1 MEGTIG
7 GSQGLVMPDPI
18 VIIGAGIG
26 GLSAAIRLAVA
37 GKQVLVLEQNQ
48 AVGGKMGKVRAG
60 GYRWDTGPSVIT
72 MRHVLDD
79 LFAVAGRDTADYLNL
94 RPVEPLTR
102 YFYPDG
108 TALDVSRDLAH
119 TLGQIQEIEV
129 RDVEGYLKFLAYAAR
144 LYRITSPV
152 FIYDQPPR
160 LSSLFRVSPLD
171 AMRIDGLR
179 TMSQAINSSVRSPH
193 MRQLLGRFA
202 TYVGASPYQAPAT
215 LNVVAHVELNQGIWY
230 PEGGVYQIAR
240 ALDRLAEELGVETR
254 LACQVQTIEVGEG
267 QVRGVTLDDGTYLPA
282 PAVVANVDVA
292 TVHEKLLPASAISQG
307 RVETLQS
314 VEPSCSGFI
323 LLLGVRGTQP
333 ELAHH
338 NIFFSSDYPREF
350 EEIFEQGVPP
360 REPTI
365 YVAITSKAT
374 PEDAPPDCENWFVLV
389 NAPALGPGWDW
400 ESQTLAYRQLVLDQ
414 LAARGFDVRKRIEI
428 EKIITPVDLEHMT
441 GARRGALYGASSNS
455 RWAAFR
461 RPHNRAPDVKGLYF
475 AGGTTH
481 PGGGVPMV
489 TLSGK
494 VASQLLLQDGY

>member
-1 MEGTIG
+1 
-7 GSQGLVMPDPI
+7 MPDPI
-18 VIIGAGIG
+18 FVIGAGIG
-26 GLSAAIRLAVA
+26 GLSAAVRLATA
-37 GKQVLVLEQNQ
+37 GRQVVILEGTRQL
-48 AVGGKMGKVRAG
+48 GGKMGEIRAG

-72 MRHVLDD
+72 LRHVLDD
-79 LFAVAGRDTADYLNL
+79 LFAVAGRDMADYLNL

-108 TALDVSRDLAH
+108 TVLDLSRDLAH
-119 TLGQIQEIEV
+119 TLAQIQEIKA

-160 LSSLFRVSPLD
+160 LSSLLQVSPLD
-171 AMRIDGLR
+171 AMRIDGFR
-179 TMSQAINSSVRSPH
+179 TMSQAINRFVRSPH
-193 MRQLLGRFA
+193 LRQLLGRFA
-202 TYVGASPYQAPAT
+202 TYVGASPYLAPGT
-215 LNVVAHVELNQGIWY
+215 LNVIAHVELNQGVWY

-240 ALDRLAEELGVETR
+240 ALGRLAEELGVETR
-254 LACQVQTIEVGEG
+254 LACQVQTIKVGEG

-292 TVHEKLLPASAISQG
+292 TVYEKLLPDTAVSQR
-307 RVETLQS
+307 RVERLRTT
-314 VEPSCSGFI
+314 EPSCSGFI
-323 LLLGVRGTQP
+323 LLLGVRATHP
-333 ELAHH
+333 ALAHH
-338 NIFFSSDYPREF
+338 NIFFSSDYRREF

-374 PEDAPPDCENWFVLV
+374 PDDAPDDCENWFVLV
-389 NAPALGPGWDW
+389 NAPALGPAWDW
-400 ESQTLAYRQLVLDQ
+400 GDRAFAYRQLVLDQ
-414 LAARGFDVRKRIEI
+414 LAARGFDVRKRIEV
-428 EKIITPVDLEHMT
+428 EKIITPVDLERLT

-475 AGGTTH
+475 VGGTTH

>member
-1 MEGTIG
+1 M
-7 GSQGLVMPDPI
+7 SDPI
-18 VIIGAGIG
+18 VVIGAGIG
-26 GLSAAIRLAVA
+26 GLSAGVRLATA
-37 GKQVLVLEQNQ
+37 GRQVVILEGTRRL
-48 AVGGKMGKVRAG
+48 GGKMGEVCAG

-79 LFAVAGRDTADYLNL
+79 LFAVAGRDMADYLNL

-108 TALDVSRDLAH
+108 TVFDLSRDLAH
-119 TLGQIQEIEV
+119 TLGQIQAIEA
-129 RDVEGYLKFLAYAAR
+129 RDVEGYLNFLAYAAR

-160 LSSLFRVSPLD
+160 PGSLLQVSPLD

-179 TMSQAINSSVRSPH
+179 TMSQAINSFVRSPR

-215 LNVVAHVELNQGIWY
+215 LNVVAHVELNQGVWY

-240 ALDRLAEELGVETR
+240 ALGRLAEELGVETR

-267 QVRGVTLDDGTYLPA
+267 QARGVTLDDGTYLPA
-282 PAVVANVDVA
+282 SAIVANVDVA
-292 TVHEKLLPASAISQG
+292 TVYEKLLPNTAVSQR
-307 RVETLQS
+307 RVERLQTT
-314 VEPSCSGFI
+314 EPSCSGFI
-323 LLLGVRGTQP
+323 LLLGVRGTHP
-333 ELAHH
+333 ELDHH

-350 EEIFEQGVPP
+350 EEIFDQGVPAK
-360 REPTI
+360 EPTI

-400 ESQTLAYRQLVLDQ
+400 ESQAFAYRQLVLDQ
-414 LAARGFDVRKRIEI
+414 LAARGFDVRKRIEV
-428 EKIITPVDLEHMT
+428 ERIITPVDLERLT

>member
-1 MEGTIG
+1 M
-7 GSQGLVMPDPI
+7 SDPI
-18 VIIGAGIG
+18 VVIGAGIG
-26 GLSAAIRLAVA
+26 GLSAAARLATA
-37 GKQVLVLEQNQ
+37 GREVLILEQTRRL
-48 AVGGKMGKVRAG
+48 GGKMGEVCAG

-79 LFAVAGRDTADYLNL
+79 LFDVAGRDVADYLNL

-108 TALDVSRDLAH
+108 TVLDVSRDLAC
-119 TLGQIQEIEV
+119 TLAQIQEIEA

-144 LYRITSPV
+144 LYRIASPV

-160 LSSLFRVSPLD
+160 LSSLFSVSPLN
-171 AMRIDGLR
+171 AIRIDGLR
-179 TMSQAINSSVRSPH
+179 TMSQAINSFVRSPH
-193 MRQLLGRFA
+193 MRQLLHRFA
-202 TYVGASPYQAPAT
+202 TYVGASPYLAPGT
-215 LNVVAHVELNQGIWY
+215 LNVIAHVELNQGVWY
-230 PEGGVYQIAR
+230 PEGGVYQIAQ
-240 ALDRLAEELGVETR
+240 ALGRLAEELGVETR
-254 LACQVQTIEVGEG
+254 LACQVQTIEVQEG
-267 QVRGVTLDDGTYLPA
+267 QVRGVTLDDGSYLSA
-282 PAVVANVDVA
+282 AAIVANVDVA
-292 TVHEKLLPASAISQG
+292 TVYEKLLPDTAVSQR
-307 RVETLQS
+307 RVEELRTT
-314 VEPSCSGFI
+314 EPSCSGFI
-323 LLLGVRGTQP
+323 LLLGVRRTHP
-333 ELAHH
+333 ALAHH
-338 NIFFSSDYPREF
+338 NIFFSSDYRREF
-350 EEIFEQGVPP
+350 DEIFREGVPP
-360 REPTI
+360 QDPTI

-389 NAPALGPGWDW
+389 NAPALGPGWNW
-400 ESQTLAYRQLVLDQ
+400 ESQAFAYRQLVLDQ

-428 EKIITPVDLEHMT
+428 EKIVTPVDLEHMT

-455 RWAAFR
+455 RWAAFL